1 MLTQSLA
8 LNSME
13 NTKNTTMGYVY
24 ALQAFFAWGILPI
37 FWKLFSDVPALE
49 ILAHRIFW
57 SFVFLMIL
65 LLFIR
70 QKNVWNLLRQKK
82 TRNSLFI
89 SSLLIGLNWG
99 LFIYAV
105 NINQI
110 VEASLGYYI
119 NPIVNVI
126 LGMIVLKE
134 KLNKLK
140 YFAVILA
147 SVAVI
152 YLTIDY
158 GKFPWIAILLACSFG
173 LYGLTKKTAG
183 IEAIPALAVETLI
196 LTPVALGYILY
207 KMWIGNGAL
216 FTGSIST
223 SYYLML
229 TGIVTTLP
237 LYWFAKGAQR
247 IPLSALGF
255 MQYIAPTLMLLIGVV
270 IYHEPFRYE
279 QIIAFGLIWIA
290 LTLYTTS
297 IIRTTRKKMKLEIK
311 LN

>member
-1 MLTQSLA
+1 
-8 LNSME
+8 ME
-13 NTKNTTMGYVY
+13 DTKNATMGYVY
-24 ALQAFFAWGILPI
+24 ALQAFLTWGILPI
-37 FWKLFSDVPALE
+37 FWKLLSNVSAIE

-57 SFVFLMIL
+57 SFVFLIIL
-65 LLFIR
+65 LLLTR
-70 QKNVWNLLRQKK
+70 KKNVWNLLRQKK
-82 TRNSLFI
+82 TRKSLII

-105 NINQI
+105 NAKQI

-126 LGMIVLKE
+126 LGMIVLNE
-134 KLNKLK
+134 KLDKLK
-140 YFAVILA
+140 YIAVLIA
-147 SVAVI
+147 STAVI

-158 GKFPWIAILLACSFG
+158 GKFPWISIILACSFG

-183 IEAIPALAVETLI
+183 IEAISALAVETLI
-196 LTPVALGYILY
+196 LAPFALGYILY

-223 SYYLML
+223 SSYLML

-237 LYWFAKGAQR
+237 LYWFAKGAQQ

-255 MQYIAPTLMLLIGVV
+255 MQYIAPTLMLLIGVL
-270 IYHEPFRYE
+270 IYNEPFRYE
-279 QIIAFGLIWIA
+279 QLIAFGLIWIA
-290 LTLYTTS
+290 LALYTTS
-297 IIRTTRKKMKLEIK
+297 IIRNTRNKIRSAKP
-311 LN
+311 

>member
-1 MLTQSLA
+1 
-8 LNSME
+8 ME
-13 NTKNTTMGYVY
+13 NTKNATMGYVY
-24 ALQAFFAWGILPI
+24 ALQAFLTWGILPI

-57 SFVFLMIL
+57 SFAFLIIL
-65 LLFIR
+65 LILTR
-70 QKNVWNLLRQKK
+70 QKNVWSLLRQKK
-82 TRNSLFI
+82 TRKSLII

-105 NINQI
+105 NTKQI

-126 LGMIVLKE
+126 LGMIVLNE
-134 KLNKLK
+134 KLDKLK
-140 YFAVILA
+140 YIAVLIA
-147 SVAVI
+147 SAAVL

-158 GKFPWIAILLACSFG
+158 GKFPWISIILACSFG

-196 LTPVALGYILY
+196 LAPFALGYILY
-207 KMWIGNGAL
+207 KMWIGSGAL

-223 SYYLML
+223 SSYLML

-255 MQYIAPTLMLLIGVV
+255 MQYIAPTLMLLIGIL
-270 IYHEPFRYE
+270 IYNEPFRYE
-279 QIIAFGLIWIA
+279 QFIAFGLIWLA

-297 IIRTTRKKMKLEIK
+297 IIRNTRKKIK
-311 LN
+311 LAKT

>member
-1 MLTQSLA
+1 
-8 LNSME
+8 ME
-13 NTKNTTMGYVY
+13 NTKNTTIGYAY
-24 ALQAFFAWGILPI
+24 ALQAFFAWGILPL
-37 FWKLFSDVPALE
+37 FWKLLSDIPALE

-57 SFVFLMIL
+57 SFIFLIIL
-65 LLFIR
+65 LLLTR
-70 QKNVWNLLRQKK
+70 KKNVWNLLRQKK
-82 TRNSLFI
+82 TRKSLII

-105 NINQI
+105 NNNQI

-119 NPIVNVI
+119 NPIVNVL
-126 LGMIVLKE
+126 LGMLILNE
-134 KLNKLK
+134 KLDKLK
-140 YFAVILA
+140 YIAVLIA

-183 IEAIPALAVETLI
+183 IEAIPSLAVETLI
-196 LTPVALGYILY
+196 LAPFALGFIIY
-207 KMWIGNGAL
+207 KMWTGTGAI
-216 FTGSIST
+216 FVGSLST
-223 SYYLML
+223 NNYLML

-255 MQYIAPTLMLLIGVV
+255 MQYIGPTLMLLIGVL
-270 IYHEPFRYE
+270 IYNEPFRLE

-290 LTLYTTS
+290 LTLFTTS
-297 IIRTTRKKMKLEIK
+297 IIRNTKKKIK
-311 LN
+311 

>member
-1 MLTQSLA
+1 
-8 LNSME
+8 ME
-13 NTKNTTMGYVY
+13 DTKNATMGYVY
-24 ALQAFFAWGILPI
+24 ALQAFLTWGILPI
-37 FWKLFSDVPALE
+37 FWKLLSNVSAIE

-57 SFVFLMIL
+57 SFVFLIIL
-65 LLFIR
+65 LLLTR
-70 QKNVWNLLRQKK
+70 KKNVWNLLRQKK
-82 TRNSLFI
+82 TRKSLII

-105 NINQI
+105 NAKQI

-126 LGMIVLKE
+126 LGMIVLNE
-134 KLNKLK
+134 KLDKLK
-140 YFAVILA
+140 YIAVLIA
-147 SVAVI
+147 STAVI

-158 GKFPWIAILLACSFG
+158 GKFPWISIVLACSFG

-183 IEAIPALAVETLI
+183 IEAISALAVETLI
-196 LTPVALGYILY
+196 LAPFALGYILY

-223 SYYLML
+223 SGYLML

-255 MQYIAPTLMLLIGVV
+255 MQYIAPTLMLLIGVL
-270 IYHEPFRYE
+270 IYNEPFRHE
-279 QIIAFGLIWIA
+279 QLIAFGLIWIA
-290 LTLYTTS
+290 LALYTTS
-297 IIRTTRKKMKLEIK
+297 IIRNTRNKIK
-311 LN
+311 SAKP